1 MYMETKKKLQQALK
15 KELELL
21 SSQSLTD
28 SQAFDAYF
36 NLSGFLKVLN
46 KMKKEANSYGK
57 I

>member
-1 MYMETKKKLQQALK
+1 MEMKRKLQQELK

-21 SSQSLTD
+21 SRQPLTE
-28 SQAFDAYF
+28 SQAFEAYF

-46 KMKKEANSYGK
+46 KMRKEAVEYGK